1 VSLSH
6 HVEKLR
12 ILARLA
18 QPNLNPRDGY
28 FLLFPTYGK
37 EGRPESLFE
46 LLNSSRAVIPFL
58 LREDKSVLLL
68 TRLNID
74 WVAVS
79 GAGRNPLLFPPNHIG
94 GRQQAVELRFVD
106 ESRVE
111 AVMMWRPRNDSER
124 LSDVLNRPDVFVA
137 TETSFGALLVNKN
150 RIREMRL
157 RDRAE
162 SQPLARTG

>member
-1 VSLSH
+1 MSVTH
-6 HVEKLR
+6 HVDKLR

-28 FLLFPTYGK
+28 FLLFPKYGK
-37 EGRPESLFE
+37 EARAESLFE

-58 LREDKSVLLL
+58 LKEDQSVLLL

-79 GAGRNPLLFPPNHIG
+79 NAARDLLLFPPNHVG

-111 AVMMWRPRNDSER
+111 AVVMWRPRTDGER
-124 LSDVLNRPDVFVA
+124 LSDLLNRPELFVA
-137 TETSFGALLVNKN
+137 TQTSFGALIVNKN
-150 RIREMRL
+150 RIREMRV

-162 SQPLARTG
+162 SQPLDRTG

>member
-1 VSLSH
+1 MSLTH
-6 HVEKLR
+6 HVDKLR

-18 QPNLNPRDGY
+18 QPNLTPRDGY
-28 FLLFPTYGK
+28 FLLFPTIGK
-37 EGRPESLFE
+37 EGRAESLFE

-58 LREDKSVLLL
+58 LKEDRSVLLL

-74 WVAVS
+74 WVSVS
-79 GAGRNPLLFPPNHIG
+79 NVTRNLLLFPPNHLG

-111 AVMMWRPRNDSER
+111 AVVMWQPRNEGER
-124 LSDVLNRPDVFVA
+124 LSDVLNRPEVFVA
-137 TETSFGALLVNKN
+137 TQTSFGALLVNKN
-150 RIREMRL
+150 RIREMRV

-162 SQPLARTG
+162 AQPLSKTG